1 MIIKL
6 LEEYKKITIDY
17 IRLHYHYLVLQNGEA
32 KGIFYAKKN
41 GNIIEIEYKNKFE
54 EKLEINNIINTIA
67 KEHGFEIKYIN

>member
-6 LEEYKKITIDY
+6 L
-17 IRLHYHYLVLQNGEA
+17 EA